1 MAANS
6 ELNEKSLTLNLT
18 LTLNLVSPSIV
29 FDIFLSWFLRLYHFY
44 GLFKAYFYMR
54 RKCQLDYM
62 MNPDWGFL
70 TVRPRYLTCAVRE
83 IYWPLILKF
92 RCFIIFLLDLSVNIK
107 ISEYQNS
114 RIIVDIGIFHTFQYI
129 WLQNDSLLVII
140 DHCFAT
146 HKFKICKHRI
156 HRTLLEKWVGGV
168 TG

>member
-1 MAANS
+1 MYY
-6 ELNEKSLTLNLT
+6 LLLFFIIFFFIVIFTTL
-18 LTLNLVSPSIV
+18 S
-29 FDIFLSWFLRLYHFY
+29 FLQLIPTYFLHEEEISVRLYVKSQSSCSFIV
-44 GLFKAYFYMR
+44 R
-54 RKCQLDYM
+54 R
-62 MNPDWGFL
+62 
-70 TVRPRYLTCAVRE
+70 RYLPCVVRE